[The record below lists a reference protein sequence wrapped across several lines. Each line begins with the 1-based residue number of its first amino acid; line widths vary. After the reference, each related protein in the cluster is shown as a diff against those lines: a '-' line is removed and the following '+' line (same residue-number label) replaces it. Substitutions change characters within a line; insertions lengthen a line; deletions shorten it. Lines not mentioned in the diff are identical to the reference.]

1 MTEQPL
7 VQAEI
12 PVMRRTLGRDV
23 SLEGRTLHGGRR
35 TRLALRPAAPES
47 GIRFR
52 RVDRRGRGV
61 EIPALWTHAVDSA
74 LCAALRSDDGVEIR
88 TVEHLLFALSVCGID
103 DVLVELDGDEVP
115 ILDGSAAPF
124 LELVRDAGTADF
136 DRPRRFIEILQ
147 PVTLEMDRT
156 RLTLEPHDGFALDLT
171 LPLLIGPQRWAGAGD
186 FETLSREIAPAR
198 TFGQISHALPAKIMS
213 WFGGPRI
220 LRGASM
226 GCALVYHKDRV
237 LNRGGLRLP
246 DEPVR
251 HRVLDCVGDMALA
264 GAPLLARLVGVRPSH
279 GANRRLLETLHAQ
292 PDAWRWAER
301 PREAPA

>member
-7 VQAEI
+7 AQADI
-12 PVMRRTLGRDV
+12 PIMRRTLGRQV
-23 SLEGRTLHGGRR
+23 SLGGRTLHGGRR
-35 TRLALRPAAPES
+35 TRVTLLPAETES

-52 RVDRRGRGV
+52 RVDRRGRGI
-61 EIPALWTHAVDSA
+61 EIPALWTHAVDSP
-74 LCAALRSDDGVEIR
+74 LCTALRSEDGTEIR

-103 DVLVELDGDEVP
+103 DALVELDGDEVP

-124 LELVRDAGTADF
+124 LELVQDAGTADS
-136 DRPRRFIEILQ
+136 DHPRRFIKILR

-171 LPLLIGPQRWAGAGD
+171 LPLLIGTQRWAGAGD
-186 FETLSREIAPAR
+186 FKTLSREIAPAR
-198 TFGQISHALPAKIMS
+198 TFGQISHALPAKFLS
-213 WFGGPRI
+213 WLGGPRI

-226 GCALVYHKDRV
+226 ECALVYHKDRV

-264 GAPLLARLVGVRPSH
+264 GAPLLARLVGERPSH
-279 GANRRLLETLHAQ
+279 GANRRLLETLHVQ
-292 PDAWRWAER
+292 RDAWRWTER
-301 PREAPA
+301 AQRATA